1 MKILYRYILREHIA
15 PFFFAFFVITF
26 LLIIDYVPRIIDT
39 VIDKN
44 IGLGVVM
51 ELIGLNLA
59 WMLALSIPMSVLVA
73 TLMAF
78 GRLSGDFEIIAVK
91 SSGINVLRIFAP
103 LLLLAALLTYGMIQF
118 NDKVLPDLN
127 KRARL
132 LYGDITSMRP
142 TLVFKSGMFITDI
155 PGYLVLIDHINH
167 GTSEVRG
174 VRITDT
180 RVGNKPRIVVAER
193 GFLQMTDGGRNM
205 QFTLY
210 KGEIHSLDLLE
221 PENYRKVDFDDQV
234 INISGTGSELVRSE
248 SDARTD
254 REMGLSEMR
263 ESVAKAVESM
273 RPNKARISQVMES
286 RYTHLFGDSLPHL
299 PLNDTLSDSAAL
311 SMVKT
316 DARVLAQQLGR
327 NQEQVDMQTRIA
339 NKYKVEI
346 YKKYAIPTAALVFVI
361 VGAPLGMMT
370 RRSGMGMAVALSIV
384 LFVVYWAFLI
394 GGEDLADRG
403 LVTPFWAM
411 WGANILLGM
420 IGSYLVYIVVSEKPI
435 FSWFRRI
442 G

>member
-91 SSGINVLRIFAP
+91 SSGINVLRIFMP
-103 LLLLAALLTYGMIQF
+103 LLFFATLLTYGMIQF
-118 NDKVLPDLN
+118 NDKILPDLN

-142 TLVFKSGMFITDI
+142 TLIFRSGIFITDI
-155 PGYLVLIDHINH
+155 PGYLVLVDHINH
-167 GTSEVRG
+167 ATSEVRG

-193 GFLQMTDGGRNM
+193 GILKMTDGGRNM

-221 PENYRKVDFDDQV
+221 PDNYRKVDFDDQV
-234 INISGTGSELVRSE
+234 INISGTGSELIRSE

-254 REMGLSEMR
+254 REMGLTEMR
-263 ESVAKAVESM
+263 ENVGKAFEAILPTQTRIGQLMEAKY
-273 RPNKARISQVMES
+273 S
-286 RYTHLFGDSLPHL
+286 RLFGDSLAL
-299 PLNDTLSDSAAL
+299 MSSKDTLSDSAAL
-311 SMVKT
+311 YMAKT
-316 DARVLAQQLGR
+316 DARMLVQQLGR
-327 NQEQVDMQTRIA
+327 NQEQVDAQTRVA
-339 NKYKVEI
+339 NKYLVEI

-370 RRSGMGMAVALSIV
+370 RRSGMGMAVAMSIV

-411 WGANILLGM
+411 WGANILLGATG
-420 IGSYLVYIVVSEKPI
+420 IYLIYVVVSEKPI

-442 G
+442 A